1 MPCLKRF
8 ELPLNDHFTNGNGIL
23 INYPLA
29 QKLAMNLSLLKLH
42 FKTIILLFVVFFSLM
57 FYTFSLGELKQTS
70 LIDWFDVLGEG
81 SINLMIVIW
90 IFFTMISRPKG
101 KVTHLLIS
109 GLAIM
114 QLSMMLDFLDEF
126 IHYPQTSA
134 WISTIE
140 SLPAPIG
147 MIMMTIAL
155 YYWHQEQ
162 TTLNTQ
168 LIKKE
173 RFYREHS
180 LTDFITGLYSIEYM
194 KNQISR
200 EVNLNKCASN
210 FSVIMLDVCNFD
222 AFNRQFGDLQGNKLL
237 REFAN
242 LILMN
247 IRDTDLACRF
257 AADRFIILLPDTN
270 QKTAD
275 EIAQQIQQSVSHLAY
290 KPGQSSQAVYHQ
302 FLACIYQHQQGDNY
316 TDLISKLNQNMLQT
330 KLTKIKKLAA

>member
-1 MPCLKRF
+1 
-8 ELPLNDHFTNGNGIL
+8 
-23 INYPLA
+23 
-29 QKLAMNLSLLKLH
+29 MNLSLLKLH
-42 FKTIILLFVVFFSLM
+42 TKTIVLLTLFFTSLIM
-57 FYTFSLGELKQTS
+57 YTFSLGALKPIK

-81 SINLMIVIW
+81 CINLMIMVW

-126 IHYPQTSA
+126 IHYPQASA

-147 MIMMTIAL
+147 MIMMSIAL

-162 TTLNTQ
+162 ITLNAQ

-180 LTDFITGLYSIEYM
+180 LSDYITGLNSVEYM
-194 KNQISR
+194 KNQITR
-200 EVNLNKCASN
+200 EINTNTEEQG
-210 FSVIMLDVCNFD
+210 FSVIMLDVCKFD
-222 AFNRQFGDLQGNKLL
+222 TFNRQFGDLQGNKLL

-257 AADRFIILLPDTN
+257 AADRFIILLPHTH
-270 QKTAD
+270 QQTAE
-275 EIAQQIQQSVSHLAY
+275 EIAHQIQASISHLAY
-290 KPGQSSQAVYHQ
+290 KPGRTSQAVYHQ
-302 FLACIYQHQQGDNY
+302 FLACIYQYQQGDDY
-316 TDLISKLNQNMLQT
+316 SILIDKLNQNMLQT

>member
-1 MPCLKRF
+1 
-8 ELPLNDHFTNGNGIL
+8 
-23 INYPLA
+23 
-29 QKLAMNLSLLKLH
+29 MNFSLLKLH
-42 FKTIILLFVVFFSLM
+42 LNTIAFLTITFISLM
-57 FYTFSLGELKQTS
+57 IFTFFLGELKPIN

-81 SINLMIVIW
+81 SITLMILIW

-114 QLSMMLDFLDEF
+114 QLSMLLDFLDEF
-126 IHYPQTSA
+126 IHYEQSSA
-134 WISTIE
+134 WITTIE

-162 TTLNTQ
+162 TILNTQ

-180 LTDFITGLYSIEYM
+180 LTDYITGLYSIEYM
-194 KNQISR
+194 KSQISR
-200 EVNLNKCASN
+200 EINSDKLESN

-222 AFNRQFGDLQGNKLL
+222 AFNRQFGDIKGNALL

-242 LILMN
+242 LIIMN

-257 AADRFIILLPDTN
+257 AADRFIILLPNTN

-275 EIAQQIQQSVSHLAY
+275 EIAHQIQLSISHLAY
-290 KPGQSSQAVYHQ
+290 KPGHTSEAVYHQ
-302 FLACIYQHQQGDNY
+302 FLACIYQHQQDDNY
-316 TDLISKLNQNMLQT
+316 TDLIDKLNQKMLKT